1 MVIRTYVDKDNTII
15 KNLLTNT
22 GRNEIAQLYY
32 GGSPNLTD
40 YTRHLFYFDVVDL
53 QTKYNNGELG
63 NLSQVTHTLK
73 MTNTSFF
80 DEDLLAQKTCEGYQ
94 RACSFDLN
102 LFRVNKEWDEG
113 CGYDYTQ
120 VITQQN
126 DEITYVEGASNW
138 VSATSIVNWDEPGV
152 YSGSPSGITVAYQ
165 HFDKG
170 NENIEMDITDEV
182 NSLITGGTL
191 NYGYGL
197 AFDRSLELLVK
208 DQAQY
213 VGFFT
218 KQTQTYYEPFV
229 ESVYD
234 NPIRDDRNSFYKGK
248 TNKLYLYVNIGGQ
261 PTNLDNNPSVTIRD
275 GDGVVYTAITT
286 AQTTHV
292 TKGVYSVEF
301 SLPLSSDDCLIYTD
315 TWGDLSV
322 NGSSLSDVELSFEV
336 RDNEAYFDIGT
347 NETNAIDYYF
357 NVSGIK
363 RDERIKRG
371 DQRKVFVSA
380 RKPFTTNVTDVID
393 GLEYRLYIREGNTE
407 VNVIDWQDVNRS
419 FTNNYFILD
428 TSWMIPNI
436 YHIDVKLTSNL
447 EVKTYSDTM
456 KFQIISQVD
465 LH

>member
-1 MVIRTYVDKDNTII
+1 MVIRTYIDKDNTII

-32 GGSPNLTD
+32 GGHPSLSD
-40 YTRHLFYFDVVDL
+40 YTRHLFYFDVADL

-63 NLSQVTHTLK
+63 DLSNVTHTLK

-80 DEDLLAQKTCEGYQ
+80 DEDLLAQKTCEGFQ

-102 LFRVNKEWDEG
+102 LFRINKSWDEG

-126 DEITYVEGASNW
+126 DDVTYVEGASNW
-138 VSATSIVNWDEPGV
+138 ISSTSTVDWDEPGV
-152 YSGSPSGITVAYQ
+152 YSGSPSGITVTYQ

-170 NENIEMDITDEV
+170 NENIEMDVTDEV
-182 NSLITGGTL
+182 NSLITGGTI

-197 AFDRSLELLVK
+197 SFDRSLETTVK
-208 DQAQY
+208 DQSQY

-218 KQTQTYYEPFV
+218 KETQTYYEPFV
-229 ESVYD
+229 ESIYD
-234 NPIRDDRNSFYKGK
+234 NPIKDDRNNFYKGK
-248 TNKLYLYVNIGGQ
+248 TNKLYLYVNVGGQ
-261 PTNLDNNPSVTIRD
+261 PTNLDNNPSVIIKD
-275 GDGVVYTAITT
+275 EDDVIYTAITT
-286 AQTTHV
+286 GQTTHV

-301 SLPLSSDDCLIYTD
+301 SIPTTSDGCVLYTD
-315 TWGDLSV
+315 TWGNLSV
-322 NGSSLSDVELSFEV
+322 NGNSRSDVELTFEV
-336 RDNEAYFDIGT
+336 KDDEDYFDIGT
-347 NETNAIDYYF
+347 NDTTTIDYYL

-363 RDERIKRG
+363 REERIKRG

-380 RKPFTTNVTDVID
+380 RKPFTSNETDVID
-393 GLEYRLYIREGNTE
+393 GLEYRLYVKEGNTE
-407 VNVIDWQDVNRS
+407 VNVIEWQDVNRA
-419 FTNNYFILD
+419 FNNNFFILD

-436 YHIDVKLTSNL
+436 YYIDIKLTSNL
-447 EVKTYSDTM
+447 EVKTYSDTL
-456 KFQIISQVD
+456 KFQIVNQIE